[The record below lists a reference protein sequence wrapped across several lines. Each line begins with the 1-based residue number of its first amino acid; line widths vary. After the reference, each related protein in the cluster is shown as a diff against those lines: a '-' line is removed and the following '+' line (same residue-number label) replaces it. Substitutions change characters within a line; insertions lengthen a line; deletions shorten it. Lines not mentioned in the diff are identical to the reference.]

1 MMQPLPVT
9 LPPIAGELLSSW
21 GQNKS
26 SSKSCGAFIIQKHN
40 NIDIADLLVDSVG
53 TSGGPNGGRC
63 FGAFVADHDG
73 F

>member
-1 MMQPLPVT
+1 MIGLVGGLCSQSVRLT
-9 LPPIAGELLSSW
+9 YD
-21 GQNKS
+21 
-26 SSKSCGAFIIQKHN
+26 AFIIQKHN
-40 NIDIADLLVDSVG
+40 NIDIADLLIDSVG